1 MLWFRE
7 QFALVFVRL
16 KAYLMIDQGI
26 FKQKKALGLP
36 ALVSVMH
43 LLECH
48 AACD

>member
-7 QFALVFVRL
+7 QFAPVFIGL
-16 KAYLMIDQGI
+16 DSYLMIDQGI
-26 FKQKKALGLP
+26 FKQKKAPGLP

-48 AACD
+48 ADCD